1 MQLLR
6 PELPGVPALID
17 LADLPS
23 GQRVHIAGLVANRQ
37 RPGTAKG
44 VVFMTLEDETALV
57 NLIIWPKV
65 WAEHRRLARS
75 ATLIG
80 VDGKL
85 QRQDEAMS
93 VLVERFWPIPEQAL
107 AIGAQSRDFR

>member
-1 MQLLR
+1 
-6 PELPGVPALID
+6 
-17 LADLPS
+17 
-23 GQRVHIAGLVANRQ
+23 
-37 RPGTAKG
+37 
-44 VVFMTLEDETALV
+44 MTLEDETALV
-57 NLIIWPKV
+57 NLVVWPKT

-93 VLVERFWPIPEQAL
+93 VLVERFWAIPEDAL
-107 AIGAQSRDFR
+107 GIPSQSRDFR